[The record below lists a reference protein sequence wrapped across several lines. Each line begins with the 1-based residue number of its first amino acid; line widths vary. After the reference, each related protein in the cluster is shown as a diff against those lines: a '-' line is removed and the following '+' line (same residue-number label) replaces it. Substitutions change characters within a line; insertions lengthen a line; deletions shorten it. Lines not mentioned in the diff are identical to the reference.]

1 MKIISDILWGAAT
14 QFGRE
19 FGRAGANQI
28 LKGSNHYVIKGQSDY
43 SGRIKPS
50 DSDIIR
56 AYKEINRIKFVQSNK
71 ANVSRLI
78 EITDRV
84 LPFLDFNN
92 DQSLDIMTE
101 TKDLLD
107 LYHNKVDHGNAL
119 IDDSF
124 NEESAIFLEEKT
136 KLLVKKLKNFNSES
150 KDWVEKNLEIS
161 SNKRKSKSTFM
172 ILSLLLGGLGIQ
184 KAYISH
190 WGYFFLSLVFSFT
203 FIPAIIGLYDFVK
216 TLFTSV
222 DKFDSKFNKDYTYYN
237 QFTFI
242 SDIDLDDNVTENQI
256 VNDKETKDSKTSPE
270 IKAAEMEVKKYED
283 ALNEIDSSSQ
293 KGKADKSLLEG
304 ALNSARA
311 KLKQLKENN

>member
-50 DSDIIR
+50 DSDIVR

-107 LYHNKVDHGNAL
+107 LYQNKVDHGNAL

-124 NEESAIFLEEKT
+124 NEESAIFLEEKI
-136 KLLVKKLKNFNSES
+136 KLLVQKLKNFNSES

-184 KAYISH
+184 KAYIGH

-242 SDIDLDDNVTENQI
+242 SDIDLDDNITQNQV
-256 VNDKETKDSKTSPE
+256 VNDKETKESKTSPE

-304 ALNSARA
+304 ALNSARS
-311 KLKQLKENN
+311 KLKQLRENN

>member
-1 MKIISDILWGAAT
+1 VKIISDILWGAAT

-50 DSDIIR
+50 DSDIVR

-107 LYHNKVDHGNAL
+107 LYQNKVDHGNAL

-124 NEESAIFLEEKT
+124 NEESAIFLEEKI
-136 KLLVKKLKNFNSES
+136 KLLVQKLKNFNSES

-184 KAYISH
+184 KAYIGH

-256 VNDKETKDSKTSPE
+256 VNDKETKESKTSPE

-304 ALNSARA
+304 ALNSARS
-311 KLKQLKENN
+311 KLKQLRENN

>member
-50 DSDIIR
+50 DSEIVR

-136 KLLVKKLKNFNSES
+136 KLLVQKLKNFNSES

-184 KAYISH
+184 KAYIGH

-242 SDIDLDDNVTENQI
+242 SDIDLDDNITENQV
-256 VNDKETKDSKTSPE
+256 VNDKETKELITSPE
-270 IKAAEMEVKKYED
+270 IKTAEMEVKKYED
-283 ALNEIDSSSQ
+283 ALNEIDSSTQ

>member
-28 LKGSNHYVIKGQSDY
+28 LKGSNHYVIKGRSDY

-50 DSDIIR
+50 DSDIVR

-78 EITDRV
+78 EITDKV

-107 LYHNKVDHGNAL
+107 LYQNKVDHGNAL

-124 NEESAIFLEEKT
+124 NEESAIF
-136 KLLVKKLKNFNSES
+136 
-150 KDWVEKNLEIS
+150 
-161 SNKRKSKSTFM
+161 
-172 ILSLLLGGLGIQ
+172 
-184 KAYISH
+184 
-190 WGYFFLSLVFSFT
+190 
-203 FIPAIIGLYDFVK
+203 
-216 TLFTSV
+216 
-222 DKFDSKFNKDYTYYN
+222 
-237 QFTFI
+237 
-242 SDIDLDDNVTENQI
+242 
-256 VNDKETKDSKTSPE
+256 ET
-270 IKAAEMEVKKYED
+270 
-283 ALNEIDSSSQ
+283 
-293 KGKADKSLLEG
+293 
-304 ALNSARA
+304 
-311 KLKQLKENN
+311 

>member
-50 DSDIIR
+50 DSEIVR

-136 KLLVKKLKNFNSES
+136 KLLVQKLKNFNSES

-184 KAYISH
+184 KAYIGH

-304 ALNSARA
+304 ALNSARS
-311 KLKQLKENN
+311 KLKQLRENN

>member
-1 MKIISDILWGAAT
+1 VKIISDILWGAAT

-50 DSDIIR
+50 DSDIVR

-107 LYHNKVDHGNAL
+107 LYQNKVDHGNAL

-124 NEESAIFLEEKT
+124 NEESAIFLEEKI
-136 KLLVKKLKNFNSES
+136 KLLVQKLKNFNSES

-184 KAYISH
+184 KAYIGH

-256 VNDKETKDSKTSPE
+256 VNDKETKESKTSPE

>member
-28 LKGSNHYVIKGQSDY
+28 LKGSNHYVIKGHSDY

-50 DSDIIR
+50 DSDIVR

-107 LYHNKVDHGNAL
+107 LYQNKVDHGNAL

-136 KLLVKKLKNFNSES
+136 KLLVQKLKNFNSES

-184 KAYISH
+184 KAYIGH

-256 VNDKETKDSKTSPE
+256 VNDKETKELKTSPE

>member
-50 DSDIIR
+50 DSDIVR

-107 LYHNKVDHGNAL
+107 LYQNKVDHGNAL

-124 NEESAIFLEEKT
+124 NEESAIFLEEKI
-136 KLLVKKLKNFNSES
+136 KLLVQKLKNFNSES

-184 KAYISH
+184 KAYIGH

>member
-50 DSDIIR
+50 DSDIVR

-107 LYHNKVDHGNAL
+107 LYQNKVDHGNAL

-124 NEESAIFLEEKT
+124 NEESAIFLEEKI
-136 KLLVKKLKNFNSES
+136 KLLVQKLKNFNSES

-184 KAYISH
+184 KAYIGH

-216 TLFTSV
+216 SLFTSV

-256 VNDKETKDSKTSPE
+256 VNDKETKESKTSPE

>member
-1 MKIISDILWGAAT
+1 VKIISDILWGAAT

-50 DSDIIR
+50 DSEIVR

-124 NEESAIFLEEKT
+124 NEESAIFLEEKI
-136 KLLVKKLKNFNSES
+136 KLLVQKLKNFNSES

-184 KAYISH
+184 KAYIGH

-242 SDIDLDDNVTENQI
+242 SDIELDDNVTENQI
-256 VNDKETKDSKTSPE
+256 VNDKETKELKTSPE

-304 ALNSARA
+304 ALNSARS
-311 KLKQLKENN
+311 KLKQLRENN

>member
-50 DSDIIR
+50 DSEIVR

-84 LPFLDFNN
+84 LPFLDFDN

-107 LYHNKVDHGNAL
+107 LYQNKVDHGNAL

-136 KLLVKKLKNFNSES
+136 KLLVQKLKNFNSES

-184 KAYISH
+184 KAYIGH

-222 DKFDSKFNKDYTYYN
+222 DKFDSKFNKEYTYYN

-256 VNDKETKDSKTSPE
+256 VNDKETKESKTSPE
-270 IKAAEMEVKKYED
+270 IKTAEMEVKKYED
-283 ALNEIDSSSQ
+283 ALNEIDSSTQ

-304 ALNSARA
+304 ALNSAKA

>member
-50 DSDIIR
+50 DSDIVR

-84 LPFLDFNN
+84 LPFLDFAN

-107 LYHNKVDHGNAL
+107 LYQNKVDHGNAL

-136 KLLVKKLKNFNSES
+136 KLLVQKLKKFNSES
-150 KDWVEKNLEIS
+150 KDWVGKNLEIS

-184 KAYISH
+184 KAYIGH

-216 TLFTSV
+216 TLFTSI

-256 VNDKETKDSKTSPE
+256 VNDKETKESKTSPE

>member
-1 MKIISDILWGAAT
+1 M
-14 QFGRE
+14 
-19 FGRAGANQI
+19 
-28 LKGSNHYVIKGQSDY
+28 
-43 SGRIKPS
+43 
-50 DSDIIR
+50 
-56 AYKEINRIKFVQSNK
+56 
-71 ANVSRLI
+71 
-78 EITDRV
+78 
-84 LPFLDFNN
+84 DFKWSELRYN
-92 DQSLDIMTE
+92 DWD
-101 TKDLLD
+101 KDLLD
-107 LYHNKVDHGNAL
+107 LYQNKVDHGNAL
-119 IDDSF
+119 IDDLF

-136 KLLVKKLKNFNSES
+136 KLLVQKLKKFNSES
-150 KDWVEKNLEIS
+150 KDWVAKNLEIS

-184 KAYISH
+184 KAYIGH

-256 VNDKETKDSKTSPE
+256 VNDKETKESKTSPE

-304 ALNSARA
+304 ALNSARS
-311 KLKQLKENN
+311 KLKQLRENN

>member
-50 DSDIIR
+50 DSDIVR

-107 LYHNKVDHGNAL
+107 LYQNKVDHGNAL

-124 NEESAIFLEEKT
+124 NEESAIFLEEKI
-136 KLLVKKLKNFNSES
+136 KLLVQKLKNFNSES

-184 KAYISH
+184 KAYIGH

-256 VNDKETKDSKTSPE
+256 VNDKETKESKTSPE

-304 ALNSARA
+304 ALNSARV

>member
-50 DSDIIR
+50 DSDIVR

-107 LYHNKVDHGNAL
+107 LYQNKVDHGNAL

-124 NEESAIFLEEKT
+124 NEESAIFLEEKI
-136 KLLVKKLKNFNSES
+136 KLLVQKLKNFNSES

-184 KAYISH
+184 KAYIGH

-256 VNDKETKDSKTSPE
+256 VNDKETKESKTSPE

-304 ALNSARA
+304 ALNSARS
-311 KLKQLKENN
+311 KLKQLRENN

>member
-184 KAYISH
+184 KAYIGH

-283 ALNEIDSSSQ
+283 ALNEIDSSTQ

>member
-50 DSDIIR
+50 DSDIVR

-107 LYHNKVDHGNAL
+107 LYQNKVDHGNAL

-124 NEESAIFLEEKT
+124 NEESAIFLEEKI
-136 KLLVKKLKNFNSES
+136 KLLVQKLKNFNSES

-184 KAYISH
+184 KAYIGH

-256 VNDKETKDSKTSPE
+256 VNDKETKESKTSPE